1 MFKLGELELL
11 PLFAV
16 PVGKIA
22 MKQVTPEIKNFL
34 IDHEDV
40 IVRPMST
47 STNRNLNILDNPI
60 CAPLKKEI
68 VEQVHAFLHNCLGVS
83 KKLDFRMTNS
93 WVSRQDPGTECW
105 MHSHSNSLLS
115 GVLYLQSTVN
125 SGRIIFHKRK
135 HFDNVF
141 SETLDIPIEVAN
153 PITGNGWPVEP
164 TQHSM
169 VMFPSNLEHSVEVN
183 NSDQVRYSVAF
194 NFFAYGV
201 YGYDNVVQLE
211 IR

>member
-1 MFKLGELELL
+1 MIKLGELELL

-16 PVGKIA
+16 PVGKIP
-22 MKQVTPEIKNFL
+22 MKQVTEEIKNFL
-34 IDHEDV
+34 MNHEDV
-40 IVRPMST
+40 IVRPMQS

-93 WVSRQDPGTECW
+93 WVSRQDPGTDCW

-115 GVLYLQSTVN
+115 GVLYLQSTAN

-135 HFDNVF
+135 HFDNMF
-141 SETLDIPIEVAN
+141 SETLDVPIDSPN

-194 NFFAYGV
+194 NFFAYGT

-211 IR
+211 IK